1 MLKSLTKPAALVLAL
16 AAGALAAAPA
26 EAGGRGKEY
35 FSQTYVTNKPLHGYE
50 GRAGDNHHHLICRTC
65 GRVEDVD
72 CAVGAR
78 PCLTADDDHG
88 YVIDEA
94 EVIYWGHCPTCR
106 ASGPNQPPQ
115 PHPTPSSE
123 GTRDRICTRR

>member
-50 GRAGDNHHHLICRTC
+50 GRAGDYYCSYVRIPVHKMIN
-65 GRVEDVD
+65 GRMKVV
-72 CAVGAR
+72 AWT
-78 PCLTADDDHG
+78 LQQ
-88 YVIDEA
+88 
-94 EVIYWGHCPTCR
+94 HCY
-106 ASGPNQPPQ
+106 
-115 PHPTPSSE
+115 
-123 GTRDRICTRR
+123 